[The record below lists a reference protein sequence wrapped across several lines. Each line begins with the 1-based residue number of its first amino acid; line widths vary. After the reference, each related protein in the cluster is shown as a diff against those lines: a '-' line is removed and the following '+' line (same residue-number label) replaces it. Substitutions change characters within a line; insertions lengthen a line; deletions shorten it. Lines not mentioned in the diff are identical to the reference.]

1 MKVKL
6 YNKLK
11 AILICIIAFTILFSS
26 SFVKATD
33 DENTS
38 SGTNRIYAVTTRD
51 TTYQSTSTPGNPIN
65 ATII

>member
-11 AILICIIAFTILFSS
+11 AILICIIAFAILFSS

-51 TTYQSTSTPGNPIN
+51 TTYQ
-65 ATII
+65 